1 MVGLK
6 VIALILAVAIGTTL
20 HAWFSNPSEPV
31 PAPLGSEA
39 EIILKTEL
47 PKIGVATMYRITD
60 VEKTLIPPKK
70 NLREVKSVPS
80 ESEAIKILN
89 LSDQYDG
96 LVLKSVQTVTTKVV
110 NTETGEIV
118 RKKPE
123 FVSIIY
129 GREINSI
136 PVIGPAADGI
146 VAAVAD
152 NEVIYM
158 SKLWREI
165 EEVGKKQIISAE
177 TALTK
182 LKKGELL
189 NRPLYTGTKLE
200 IREVKLAY
208 YAGSENQKYYKI
220 VWLFKCVDN
229 NGNWVDVI
237 VDASPS

>member
-1 MVGLK
+1 MVGLRL
-6 VIALILAVAIGTTL
+6 IALILTVAIGTTL
-20 HAWFSNPSEPV
+20 HAWFSNLNEPI

-39 EIILKTEL
+39 EITLKTEL
-47 PKIGVATMYRITD
+47 PKIKVATVYRITD
-60 VEKTLIPPKK
+60 VERTLIPPKK
-70 NLREVKSVPS
+70 NLKEVKYVPS
-80 ESEAIKILN
+80 ESEAIKILS

-96 LVLKSVQTVTTKVV
+96 LVLKSVQTITTKVM
-110 NTETGEIV
+110 NTETGEVV
-118 RKKPE
+118 REKPE

-129 GREINSI
+129 GREINGI

-146 VAAVAD
+146 VAAVAE
-152 NEVIYM
+152 NEIIYI

-165 EEVGKKQIISAE
+165 KEAGKKQIISAE
-177 TALTK
+177 TAFTK
-182 LKKGELL
+182 LKKEELL
-189 NRPLYTGTKLE
+189 SRPLYTGTKLE
-200 IREVKLAY
+200 VREVKLAY